1 MTDSQLKPTYWACWW
16 RATWIIFI
24 LRALFGFLSQGE
36 AGLAAG
42 IGSGLI
48 IAPLAGL
55 FWGWIYWLIKK

>member
-1 MTDSQLKPTYWACWW
+1 MTESQTKPTYWACWW

-24 LRALFGFLSQGE
+24 ARALLGFLSMGE
-36 AGLAAG
+36 AGLATG

-48 IAPLAGL
+48 IAPLGGL